1 MCHDA
6 ECFIFLSGSG
16 FHCKNSRDGK
26 ICYAY
31 KETKRSVCEICL
43 SFGVGKGAS
52 DNGAVAGVSLSQ
64 GSSSRTPQK
73 TDRYAPEVV
82 TKKRK
87 TSVSA
92 VATVVADTGLT
103 YWDHLE
109 RAKSA
114 LDKGII
120 TQEDYDDLKQHY
132 MKKLKEM

>member
-1 MCHDA
+1 M
-6 ECFIFLSGSG
+6 
-16 FHCKNSRDGK
+16 
-26 ICYAY
+26 
-31 KETKRSVCEICL
+31 

-52 DNGAVAGVSLSQ
+52 DNGAAAGVSLSQ
-64 GSSSRTPQK
+64 GSSGRAPSK
-73 TDRYAPEVV
+73 TDRYTPEVV
-82 TKKRK
+82 NKKRK

-92 VATVVADTGLT
+92 VATLVADTGLT

>member
-1 MCHDA
+1 MRVRVLKL
-6 ECFIFLSGSG
+6 ELE
-16 FHCKNSRDGK
+16 
-26 ICYAY
+26 
-31 KETKRSVCEICL
+31 ETL
-43 SFGVGKGAS
+43 
-52 DNGAVAGVSLSQ
+52 
-64 GSSSRTPQK
+64 
-73 TDRYAPEVV
+73 
-82 TKKRK
+82 KRK

>member
-6 ECFIFLSGSG
+6 ECFIFTSGTG
-16 FHCKNSRDGK
+16 CHCQNTRDGK
-26 ICYAY
+26 KCYAY
-31 KETKRSVCEICL
+31 KENKRSVCEICL
-43 SFGVGKGAS
+43 SFGVGKGTS
-52 DNGAVAGVSLSQ
+52 DNGAAAGVSLSQ
-64 GSSSRTPQK
+64 GSSGRTPQK

-82 TKKRK
+82 NKKRK